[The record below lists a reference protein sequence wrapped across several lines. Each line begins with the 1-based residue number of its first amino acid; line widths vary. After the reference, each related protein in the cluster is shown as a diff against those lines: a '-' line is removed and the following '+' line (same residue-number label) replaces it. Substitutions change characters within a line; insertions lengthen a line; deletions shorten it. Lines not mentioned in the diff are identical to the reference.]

1 MIYYAKSGAP
11 HPGNMIA
18 MDSAVSGI
26 QYQHVHWIDLKI
38 MYKIFIGWA
47 VGTEPENILMPGW
60 MTKSWK

>member
-38 MYKIFIGWA
+38 M
-47 VGTEPENILMPGW
+47 
-60 MTKSWK
+60 